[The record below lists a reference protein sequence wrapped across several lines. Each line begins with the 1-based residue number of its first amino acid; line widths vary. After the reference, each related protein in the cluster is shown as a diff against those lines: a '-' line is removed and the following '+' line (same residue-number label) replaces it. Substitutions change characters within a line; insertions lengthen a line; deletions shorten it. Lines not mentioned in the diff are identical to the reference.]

1 MSEINNLLNNISN
14 IKTDIKSAIESK
26 GQNVTNLSSYPNAI
40 RNISGGGDVP
50 ISYAQLFNIAN
61 SIYNPGIPD
70 DSSTA
75 NFTAEDEQVCLQRAL
90 KIIRGG
96 I

>member
-1 MSEINNLLNNISN
+1 MAEINNLLNNILN

-40 RNISGGGDVP
+40 RNISGGDVP

-75 NFTAEDEQVCLQRAL
+75 NFTIEDEQVCLQRAL